1 MRKIAFDV
9 ETHLIQPGMIFPKLV
24 CVSISDGQ
32 THDLFL
38 AGLGLREMLR
48 HLQDRNTQI
57 IGHNVSFDLGVIC
70 AEAIDQGYDPH
81 WVMELVFNAYQED
94 RIVDTM
100 IRTMLV
106 DIAEGKFQEIDGQR
120 RGKAYGLD
128 LLSDRWL
135 KTSITKKSYSR
146 KDAAQASANSWR
158 LHYAALENVPLAQ
171 WPKDA
176 YDYALE
182 DAVVTWKINE
192 AITAWAI
199 AEGQANGI
207 IPDEFRQ
214 TRAAWVLHL
223 IGGWGVRI
231 DEELVKTVRENLE
244 AQRKASYAI
253 MDAWG
258 VFKKDKLG
266 NFKLTKKGA
275 RQKDM
280 KRLKEL
286 IADGYAQQG
295 ELPPMTEGRVDRK
308 TGQRVPEVGTS
319 ADVARESGHPAAM
332 AYADVASADKLL
344 NTYVPILE
352 RGKNGLP
359 VTSNPNVLV
368 ASGRTSWTN
377 PNWQNPPRVGG
388 IRECVK
394 ARPGHVLV
402 GADLDTVELRALA
415 QSCLE
420 ILGYSEM
427 AAALLRGE
435 DLHLAL
441 AADILGIDYQTALAR
456 YNAGDPVVS
465 EMRQTAKKIN
475 FGLPGG
481 MGAPKFAI
489 TCINDDNPLITD
501 PNAPLSEHI
510 EKAKFYRE
518 AWFKK
523 WIEMRAYLKNAGDI
537 TGDFGDRMIEQPW
550 SGRIRG
556 GLDYCSCANTYFQG
570 RVADGT
576 KLALWRVAYACYVD
590 KSSPLYGSRIVLFLH
605 DEIILEVPEANTDAA
620 AKELV
625 KLMCAAVQEVIPDIP
640 ITSTACA
647 MRRWWKGCKPV
658 FVNGLLVP
666 SKPFKDASGKTKWTH
681 DTGEEGE
688 LWIN

>member
-9 ETHLIQPGMIFPKLV
+9 ETHLIKPGMIFPKLV

-38 AGLGLREMLR
+38 AGLGLKEMLR
-48 HLQDRNTQI
+48 HLQDPNTQI
-57 IGHNVSFDLGVIC
+57 IGHNVSFDLGVIA
-70 AEAIDQGYDPH
+70 AEAIDQGYDAH
-81 WVMELVFNAYQED
+81 WVMELIFSAYQAD

-100 IRTMLV
+100 IRSMLV
-106 DIAEGKFQEIDGQR
+106 DIAQGKFQEIEGQR

-128 LLSDRWL
+128 VLSDRWL
-135 KTSITKKSYSR
+135 GTQITKKSYKRSE
-146 KDAAQASANSWR
+146 AAEAAAKSWR
-158 LHYAALENVPLAQ
+158 LHYAALENVPLKD

-199 AEGQANGI
+199 SEGQASGE
-207 IPDEFRQ
+207 IPDEYRQ

-244 AQRKASYAI
+244 AQRKASYEI
-253 MDAWG
+253 MDRWG
-258 VFKKDKLG
+258 LFKKDKLG

-275 RQKDM
+275 RQKD
-280 KRLKEL
+280 LKKLREL
-286 IADGYAQQG
+286 IAEGYAQQG
-295 ELPPMTEGRVDRK
+295 ETPPMTAGGK
-308 TGQRVPEVGTS
+308 KGKPEIQTS
-319 ADVARESGHPAAM
+319 ADAARESGHVAAI
-332 AYADVASADKLL
+332 AYADVVSADKLL

-388 IRECVK
+388 IRECVVP
-394 ARPGHVLV
+394 RPGCVLV
-402 GADLDTVELRALA
+402 GADLDTVELRGLA

-427 AAALLRGE
+427 AAALQRGE

-465 EMRQTAKKIN
+465 EMRQTCKKVN

-481 MGAPKFAI
+481 MGAPKFAV
-489 TCINDDNPLITD
+489 TCINDGNPLISD
-501 PNAPLSEHI
+501 PNAPLSDHI
-510 EKAKFYRE
+510 DRARELRE
-518 AWFKK
+518 AWFRK
-523 WIEMRAYLKNAGDI
+523 WIEMRAYLRNAGEI
-537 TGDFGDRMIEQPW
+537 TGDFGTCTIEQPW

-556 GLDYCSCANTYFQG
+556 GLDYCSCANTFFQG
-570 RVADGT
+570 RVADGA
-576 KLALWRVAYACYVD
+576 KLALWRVAWACYVD

-605 DEIILEVPEANTDAA
+605 DEIILEVPEHLLDAA

-666 SKPFKDASGKTKWTH
+666 SKPYKDSSGKTKWMH
-681 DTGEEGE
+681 DTGEDSE

>member
-9 ETHLIQPGMIFPKLV
+9 ETHLIRPGMIFPKLV

-32 THDLFL
+32 THSLHL
-38 AGLGLREMLR
+38 AAIGLREMLN
-48 HLQDRNTQI
+48 HLQDRDTQI

-81 WVMELVFNAYQED
+81 WVMSLVFEAYEAN

-106 DIAEGKFQEIDGQR
+106 DIAKGDFQEIDGQR

-128 LLSDRWL
+128 MLSDRWL
-135 KTSITKKSYSR
+135 KTQITKKSY
-146 KDAAQASANSWR
+146 KKGQEKEAAANSWR
-158 LHYAALENVPLAQ
+158 LHYAALENTPLAQ

-182 DAVVTWKINE
+182 DAVVTWNINE
-192 AITAWAI
+192 AITAWALS
-199 AEGQANGI
+199 EGDPNGE

-214 TRAAWVLHL
+214 VRAAWVLHL

-231 DEELVKTVRENLE
+231 DESLVKTVRENLE
-244 AQRKASYAI
+244 AQRKASYAL
-253 MDAWG
+253 MDKWG
-258 VFKKDKLG
+258 IFKKDRHG
-266 NFKLTKKGA
+266 NYKLTKKGA
-275 RQKDM
+275 RQKDL
-280 KRLKEL
+280 KRLREL

-295 ELPPMTEGRVDRK
+295 ESPPLTDGGKSGKKEI
-308 TGQRVPEVGTS
+308 QTS
-319 ADVARESGHPAAM
+319 ADAARDSGNVAAIAF
-332 AYADVASADKLL
+332 ADVVSADKLL

-388 IRECVK
+388 IRECVVP
-394 ARPGHVLV
+394 RPGFVLC

-427 AAALLRGE
+427 ASALLRGE

-441 AADILGIDYQTALAR
+441 AAEFLGLDYATAKAR
-456 YNAGDPVVS
+456 YDAGDPILI
-465 EMRQTAKKIN
+465 ENRQTAKQVN

-481 MGAPKFAI
+481 MGAPKFAV
-489 TCINDDNPLITD
+489 TCINGGTPLISD
-501 PNAPLSEHI
+501 PLAPLSEHI
-510 EKAKFYRE
+510 ARAKELRE
-518 AWFKK
+518 AWFRK
-523 WIEMRAYLKNAGDI
+523 WPEMRAYLAHAGQI
-537 TGDFGDRMIEQPW
+537 TGDFGPCMIEQPW

-556 GLDYCSCANTYFQG
+556 GLQYSACANTFFQG
-570 RVADGT
+570 RVADGA
-576 KLALWRVAYACYVD
+576 KLALWRVAHACYVD
-590 KSSPLYGSRIVLFLH
+590 KSSCLYGSRIVLFLH
-605 DEIILEVPEANTDAA
+605 DEIILECPEGKLDACG
-620 AKELV
+620 KELV
-625 KLMCAAVQEVIPDIP
+625 RLLVGAVQEVIPDIP
-640 ITSTACA
+640 ITSGAVA
-647 MRRWWKGCKPV
+647 MRRWWKGAKAV
-658 FVNGLLVP
+658 MQNGLLVP
-666 SKPFKDASGKTKWTH
+666 SKPLKDATGKVKWIH

-688 LWIN
+688 LCLN